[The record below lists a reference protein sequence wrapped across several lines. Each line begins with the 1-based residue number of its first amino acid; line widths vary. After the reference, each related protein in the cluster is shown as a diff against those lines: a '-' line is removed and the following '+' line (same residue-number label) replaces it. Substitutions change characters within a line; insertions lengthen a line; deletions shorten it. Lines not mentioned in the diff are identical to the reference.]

1 MRFVLAIVSFVLGV
15 LLVGLGVGQR
25 TVFAPSPTLTARA
38 SHAAGAPVTVIPGST
53 LNANPGYQRIRVSG
67 SNTAFAAYGTTT
79 DINAWVGNAR
89 HTTLRFDTTSH
100 ALTARV
106 SGSAGSV
113 PNPSNSDLWW
123 QQYTGSSLSFVTR
136 LPANMSILIVS
147 DGSKPAPPNVSI
159 TWPQSTAT
167 PLLGPLLSAGGL
179 FVALGIVFLVWA
191 LVHQRRSRGPR
202 RRSGGGRPPRVR
214 ASRRAASA
222 GAQVPRRTRRGRLLA
237 VAPLAALT
245 ALALAGCSPQYWPQP
260 APASASASPTS
271 TATAAPAPPTAA
283 TAAQMKR
290 IVARVA
296 ATAAQ
301 ADANKD
307 AKLAAERFTG
317 PALALRSANY
327 AIRAKDSSEAA
338 PPVIA
343 PDGVSVALPEQT
355 AKWPRT
361 LFVVDTNTKDKNAQ
375 ALTLV
380 QDAPRDPYKVE
391 YDVSLEANATFSGV
405 PSASVGAPLLAP
417 DVKLLVLPPAQLA
430 AAYAD
435 VLAND
440 TASKDNALFSSAG
453 DDLRSKIGKSYK
465 DQKAKS
471 LPSTAKITYSSQIPS
486 NDSVALATNTAGA
499 LVSTDLNEIETVTP
513 TTAGAQVNTEGA
525 VKALS
530 GVDSSTKG
538 ISATYGVQVLFYV
551 PPVGSKQKIELLGFT
566 QGLITASEVK

>member
-15 LLVGLGVGQR
+15 LLVGLGVAQR
-25 TVFAPSPTLTARA
+25 TVFAPPPSLTASA
-38 SHAAGAPVTVIPGST
+38 SHAISAPVTVIPGST
-53 LNANPGYQRIRVSG
+53 LTANPGYQRIVASG
-67 SNTAFAAYGTTT
+67 SAHAFAAYGTTT
-79 DINAWVGNAR
+79 DVNAWVGNAR
-89 HTTLRFDTTSH
+89 HATLHFDPTTD
-100 ALTARV
+100 ALTAKV
-106 SGSAGSV
+106 SGSAKSV
-113 PNPSNSDLWW
+113 PNPASSDLWW
-123 QQYTGSSLSFVTR
+123 QEYSGSDLRFVTR

-147 DGSKPAPPNVSI
+147 DGTKPSPPHISI
-159 TWPQSTAT
+159 TWPQNTAT
-167 PLLGPLLSAGGL
+167 PLLGPLMTAGGF
-179 FVALGIVFLVWA
+179 FVALGIAFLIWA

-214 ASRRAASA
+214 ASRRAAAA
-222 GAQVPRRTRRGRLLA
+222 GAQVPRRSRRGRLMA

-245 ALALAGCSPQYWPQP
+245 TLALAGCSPQYWPQP
-260 APASASASPTS
+260 VQASASASPSS

-301 ADANKD
+301 ADDKKD
-307 AKLAAERFTG
+307 ATLAGERFTG
-317 PALALRSANY
+317 PALALRTANY
-327 AIRAKDSSEAA
+327 AIRSKDASEAA

-343 PDGVSVALPEQT
+343 ADGVSVALPEQT

-361 LFVVDTNTKDKNAQ
+361 IFVVDTNAKDKNAQ

-380 QDAPRDPYKVE
+380 QDSPRDPYKVE

-430 AAYAD
+430 PAYAD
-435 VLAND
+435 ILAND
-440 TASKDNALFSSAG
+440 TASKDNSLFNSTG

-465 DQKAKS
+465 DQKAKA
-471 LPSTAKITYSSQIPS
+471 LPSTAKITYSSQIPG

-499 LVSTDLNEIETVTP
+499 LVSTDLHEIETVTP

-538 ISATYGVQVLFYV
+538 VTATYGVQLLFYV
-551 PPVGSKQKIELLGFT
+551 PPVGSKEKIELLGFT
-566 QGLITASEVK
+566 QGLIAASEVK